1 MMIAL
6 MIFGCSIYLL
16 ATEYITEQKSEG
28 EILLFQRGSGPRQPL
43 RDDEESTGDDK
54 FGPASAIAT
63 RVICKHE
70 GATSLPRQRSTF
82 HWENVSFD
90 IGTKGKKQQILQD
103 VDGWI
108 KPGTLTALMVNTLSS
123 PSFSIISANTLC
135 NRVSQVLARRHCLM
149 C

>member
-28 EILLFQRGSGPRQPL
+28 EILLFQRGNGPSQPS
-43 RDDEESTGDDK
+43 RDDEESAGDSK
-54 FGPASAIAT
+54 LGPTSTIGT
-63 RVICKHE
+63 RVTCK
-70 GATSLPRQRSTF
+70 GATSLPSQTSTF
-82 HWENVSFD
+82 QWEDVSFD

-123 PSFSIISANTLC
+123 PSFSICSANTLF
-135 NRVSQVLARRHCLM
+135 NRVSQVLARRHCLT